1 MLFLKRTIALR
12 ISKRNGVLA
21 GEDIVSAY
29 DIMMESLEGIALADI
44 DVVPLFFEKLYER
57 YPAEKPNFLNPEHS
71 HGAMANEMMTMLLAL
86 AQGEDWVPTMMRIQQ
101 FTHRSFGD
109 IAIERYGQALETL
122 VDTLGDA
129 AGAHWQPAYEA
140 VWRAQTARLFQI
152 IKENSFAIDRSPSGA
167 KPLER

>member
-1 MLFLKRTIALR
+1 MECLRER
-12 ISKRNGVLA
+12 ISCRL
-21 GEDIVSAY
+21 I

-129 AGAHWQPAYEA
+129 AGAHWQPAYGPCG
-140 VWRAQTARLFQI
+140 VPRLRVCF
-152 IKENSFAIDRSPSGA
+152 RSSRKILSQSIVLFGA